1 MESEME
7 PEIEPEV
14 LQPSLIQNN
23 DKLSKEEQS
32 TILAVM
38 QRAKTFEEQTVMSK
52 VYEGSLLK
60 YTNVVKGW
68 QNRWF
73 VLDFQKGTLTYFLT
87 EDKRKQNNPRG
98 SLPLSGALI
107 SPSDEDSQ
115 SFGIHAST
123 AEVYKIKAHYDRHKQ
138 LCVHVLL
145 MFSTLYV
152 QTADAKSR
160 QAWILRLR
168 KCAEHHTKKIA
179 LPHLSTTNA
188 PTPAR
193 KSVVPQVPTRP
204 PPPSPNEPPNVQAPH
219 VAAASNTTRQINAH
233 SDNQNVT
240 QPQTIG
246 SRITSL
252 MSYTPSFRSKERP
265 PFATRRSSTGGST
278 ALDAKLKKLLS
289 NAEVHCLNFREHLE
303 RCPLSGGALNI
314 VDDIVLLLNATS
326 AATID
331 VLSDC
336 AKLLQ
341 QRVAEQQHMAGLPVG
356 NTIKWYTPQRN
367 PSDNQK
373 DAKAANISIKTSAVN
388 PQAKKEL
395 FSDEMKVSSETKE
408 SSIHTIPADQ
418 NTANNINVSNTT
430 KSVLNNAENPR
441 TRKDSSQ
448 ISEESDN
455 EVLFEMANESQE
467 NQGVIAASD
476 KSSNIQFG
484 AVIDLQSQQGSQ
496 LISNADVDETLD
508 LDDIYGDDADESS
521 DTGEEHKSVIMH
533 LLGQL
538 KLGMDLTKVTLP
550 TFILERRSLLEMY
563 ADFFAHP
570 DLFLRIVDGLTPK
583 ERMLYVIEWYL
594 TSFHSGRKGSVAKK
608 PYNPIIGETFH
619 CSWNLNNVQNDLG
632 GPPQTGDLSFVAE
645 QVSHHPPVSGFYA
658 ECESKRMCLNAHI
671 WTKSKFQGISIGV
684 ANVGEAV
691 LSLIDFGED
700 YVFTLPSAYCRSIL
714 TVPWVEL
721 GGKVTVECAATNY
734 SAALTFHT
742 KPFYGGKI
750 NRISGDIKHPSG
762 QIMYRINGEWNGTM
776 EITDTAEV
784 NKVINTKALPVVSK
798 IVQPLRSQGEF
809 ESRRL
814 WRHVTKALKNKD
826 VDSATKYKRTLEDRQ
841 RSEARQRKEENKEWE
856 TKYFQ
861 KRGDGWLYSN
871 NLKSREE
878 NLI

>member
-1 MESEME
+1 M
-7 PEIEPEV
+7 
-14 LQPSLIQNN
+14 LCLWQ
-23 DKLSKEEQS
+23 
-32 TILAVM
+32 
-38 QRAKTFEEQTVMSK
+38 FSK

-123 AEVYKIKAHYDRHKQ
+123 AEVYKIKA
-138 LCVHVLL
+138 
-145 MFSTLYV
+145 
-152 QTADAKSR
+152 ADAKSR

-179 LPHLSTTNA
+179 L
-188 PTPAR
+188 
-193 KSVVPQVPTRP
+193 
-204 PPPSPNEPPNVQAPH
+204 
-219 VAAASNTTRQINAH
+219 
-233 SDNQNVT
+233 NVT

-289 NAEVHCLNFREHLE
+289 NAEVHCLNFRERLE

-341 QRVAEQQHMAGLPVG
+341 QRVAEQQHMAGLPAG

-430 KSVLNNAENPR
+430 KS
-441 TRKDSSQ
+441 
-448 ISEESDN
+448 
-455 EVLFEMANESQE
+455 
-467 NQGVIAASD
+467 
-476 KSSNIQFG
+476 
-484 AVIDLQSQQGSQ
+484 
-496 LISNADVDETLD
+496 
-508 LDDIYGDDADESS
+508 
-521 DTGEEHKSVIMH
+521 HKSVIMH